1 MLRRVLHLKSRP
13 VCLISVVSK
22 TFKKLLNNRLAD
34 HLVKFGL
41 FSNFQY
47 GFRCSRSTADLLT
60 VESDRI
66 AKLVNRFGDS
76 SAEAVD
82 VFKAFDWI

>member
-34 HLVKFGL
+34 HLVKFCL

-47 GFRCSRSTADLLT
+47 GFRSSRSTADLLT

>member
-1 MLRRVLHLKSRP
+1 MLRRVLHLKSCP

-47 GFRCSRSTADLLT
+47 GFRSSRSTADLLT

-82 VFKAFDWI
+82 VLKAFDWI